1 MVNVFTGLSNFKN
14 VNNLGV
20 DKFETL
26 PLDLKKIIS
35 VVSKKL
41 WKISVQKKLNKK
53 VYNLDNKTPD
63 ATNFIHIK
71 RNNTD
76 KKSFEKKWEMLIK
89 KMSHINESTTSH

>member
-53 VYNLDNKTPD
+53 
-63 ATNFIHIK
+63 I
-71 RNNTD
+71 
-76 KKSFEKKWEMLIK
+76 
-89 KMSHINESTTSH
+89 